1 MIIISIICILLSIIM
16 AYFYVKKNR
25 IFIFSPAFVFLA
37 YNIFY
42 IVALIIAYYGD
53 VGIRLSLLAD
63 KDTIKTAVL
72 SSSLALPF
80 FLFGYGYRNRIVIQ
94 GPEKSLRLAH
104 VNGFFFC
111 YLCLWLV
118 LMAFGKDLGWHAISH
133 DNAQGWKTIVF
144 SYGKYCFIA
153 MALLFMHLR
162 KSKPHEMFFIFGT
175 QVALMMVDGG
185 RTTFFGFLV
194 AAAWIWHQNGGVVK
208 KRHYIFCALA
218 LFAILSARAIVLNQN
233 FADAIVGS
241 VGVEAYFASYTLLQ
255 SVSIVD
261 NTHQIL
267 YGLTYLLDPF
277 IYLLPGGIR
286 DDHLIL
292 LKFAGGG
299 HTDELYAPMGG
310 FYYAAEAY
318 ANFGLIGPSLVAF
331 FYAFLFRYFE
341 KQVKYYRFVGIIF
354 IASFASTASKV
365 NFANG
370 LKVFLVYLLFTL
382 VFRLFF
388 ARRVRPIVN
397 ERPMAAPTP
406 PALLQ

>member
-1 MIIISIICILLSIIM
+1 MIIISIICILLSLVM
-16 AYFYVKKNR
+16 AYFYVKKSR
-25 IFIFSPAFVFLA
+25 IFIFSPVIVFLA
-37 YNIFY
+37 YNLFY
-42 IVALIIAYYGD
+42 IIALIIAYYGD
-53 VGIRLSLLAD
+53 VGVTLSLLVD
-63 KDTIKTAVL
+63 KNIIKTAIF

-80 FLFGYGYRNRIVIQ
+80 FLFFYAYRNKIVIQ
-94 GPEKSLRLAH
+94 GPERSLRLEH
-104 VNGFFFC
+104 VNGFVFC

-153 MALLFMHLR
+153 MALLFMYLR
-162 KSKPHEMFFIFGT
+162 KSRPNEMFFIFLT

-208 KRHYIFCALA
+208 KMHYVFCVMA
-218 LFAILSARAIVLNQN
+218 LFAILSARAIVLSQN

-261 NTHQIL
+261 KTHQIL

-277 IYLLPGGIR
+277 IYLLPSGIR

-299 HTDELYAPMGG
+299 HTDELYAPMGD
-310 FYYAAEAY
+310 
-318 ANFGLIGPSLVAF
+318 
-331 FYAFLFRYFE
+331 
-341 KQVKYYRFVGIIF
+341 
-354 IASFASTASKV
+354 STMQ
-365 NFANG
+365 
-370 LKVFLVYLLFTL
+370 LKPMRISEYLD
-382 VFRLFF
+382 
-388 ARRVRPIVN
+388 RRW
-397 ERPMAAPTP
+397 
-406 PALLQ
+406 

>member
-1 MIIISIICILLSIIM
+1 MVM
-16 AYFYVKKNR
+16 AYFYVKKSR
-25 IFIFSPAFVFLA
+25 IFIFSPAIVFLA

-42 IVALIIAYYGD
+42 ITALIIAYYGD
-53 VGIRLSLLAD
+53 VAVTLSLLVD
-63 KDTIKTAVL
+63 KDTIKTAVF

-80 FLFGYGYRNRIVIQ
+80 FLFAYGYRNRIVIQ
-94 GPEKSLRLAH
+94 GPERSLRLAH
-104 VNGFFFC
+104 VNGFVFC
-111 YLCLWLV
+111 YVSLWLV

-153 MALLFMHLR
+153 MALLFMYLR
-162 KSKPHEMFFIFGT
+162 KSKPYEMFFIFVT

-208 KRHYIFCALA
+208 KKHYVFCVLA

-233 FADAIVGS
+233 FVDAIVGS
-241 VGVEAYFASYTLLQ
+241 VGIEAYFASYTLLQ

-261 NTHQIL
+261 KTHQIL
-267 YGLTYLLDPF
+267 YGLTYLLDPI
-277 IYLLPGGIR
+277 IYLLPSGIR

-292 LKFAGGG
+292 LKFAGAG

-318 ANFGLIGPSLVAF
+318 ANFGVIGPSLIAF

-341 KQVKYYRFVGIIF
+341 RQVKYYRFVGIIF

-370 LKVFLVYLLFTL
+370 LKVFLVYLLFIL

-388 ARRVRPIVN
+388 ARLVRPSVN
-397 ERPMAAPTP
+397 ERHVAAPAP
-406 PALLQ
+406 PALLR

>member
-1 MIIISIICILLSIIM
+1 MMIISLISILLSIIM
-16 AYFYVKKNR
+16 AYFYVKKDK
-25 IFIFSPAFVFLA
+25 IFIFSPAIVFVA
-37 YNIFY
+37 YNLFY
-42 IVALIIAYYGD
+42 IIALIIAYYGN
-53 VGIRLSLLAD
+53 VGITLSLLGD
-63 KDTIKTAVL
+63 KGAINTAVL

-80 FLFGYGYRNRIVIQ
+80 FLIGYGYRNSVVIH
-94 GPEKSLRLAH
+94 GPQRTLRLAH
-104 VNGFFFC
+104 LNGFFLC
-111 YLCLWLV
+111 YLFLWLG

-133 DNAQGWKTIVF
+133 DNAHGWKTVVF
-144 SYGKYCFIA
+144 AYAKYCFVA
-153 MALLFMHLR
+153 MALLFIYLR
-162 KSKPHEMFFIFGT
+162 KSKPREIFFIFVT

-208 KRHYIFCALA
+208 KKHYIFCALA

-241 VGVEAYFASYTLLQ
+241 VGIEAYFASYTLLQ

-261 NTHQIL
+261 NTRHIL

-277 IYLLPGGIR
+277 IYLLPSGIR

-292 LKFAGGG
+292 LKFVGAGN
-299 HTDELYAPMGG
+299 TDELYAPMGG

-318 ANFGLIGPSLVAF
+318 ANFGVFGPSLVAF
-331 FYAFLFRYFE
+331 FYALLFRYFE
-341 KQVKYYRFVGIIF
+341 RQVKYYRFVGIIF
-354 IASFASTASKV
+354 IASFSSIASKV

-370 LKVFLVYLLFTL
+370 IKVFLVYLLFTL

-388 ARRVRPIVN
+388 ARLVRPIVN
-397 ERPMAAPTP
+397 ERSMAAPTT